1 MALDTG
7 VTCWLMVSAVLVMLM
22 TPGVGLFYGGL
33 VRKKNF
39 ISMIALSFV
48 SLALASIHWI
58 LIGYS
63 LAFGPDVGGF
73 IGNLNYLG
81 LAGVSAD
88 AGTGTYPPLVFMIFQ
103 LVLCSGYDH
112 DRHFGHCRADQV
124 LLLYRVLPCLAHAR
138 VLPDRPLGMGW
149 RMGTADGTD
158 RFCRGNGS

>member
-1 MALDTG
+1 MPGVGSPVHKTTEKGEYMALDTG

-63 LAFGPDVGGF
+63 LAFGPDIGGF
-73 IGNLNYLG
+73 IGNLDYPG
-81 LAGVSAD
+81 LNGVSAD
-88 AGTGTYPPLVFMIFQ
+88 AGPGTIPRWYSWYSSSFLQ
-103 LVLCSGYDH
+103 
-112 DRHFGHCRADQV
+112 R
-124 LLLYRVLPCLAHAR
+124 
-138 VLPDRPLGMGW
+138 
-149 RMGTADGTD
+149 
-158 RFCRGNGS
+158 

>member
-48 SLALASIHWI
+48 SLALASIQWI

-73 IGNLNYLG
+73 IGNLDYVG

-88 AGTGTYPPLVFMIFQ
+88 AGSGLYPPLIFMAFQ
-103 LVLCSGYDH
+103 LFFAAVTITIVTS
-112 DRHFGHCRADQV
+112 AIAE
-124 LLLYRVLPCLAHAR
+124 RVKLSSFIVFCL
-138 VLPDRPLGMGW
+138 VW
-149 RMGTADGTD
+149 
-158 RFCRGNGS
+158 